1 MKTLNE
7 IKNYTINKF
16 RQAKLINYQE
26 EMLMIISHSMN
37 LSKIDIL
44 TESNIKIS
52 SDKYSEIKEKIN
64 RRILGEPTAQIL
76 GFRNFLD
83 EKYFVDKNVLIPRF
97 ETEEIIDLFKINE
110 SVNDKDDVNFLDIGT
125 GSGVIAINIK
135 KKFPEI
141 NVSAIDISEKAL
153 VVAKKNAIAKKVN
166 INFFHTSI
174 ENCNL
179 SNINYIISNPPY
191 IKTSKLK
198 NLSKDLTYEPII
210 ALDGGKDGTKIINL
224 IFNWESQIN
233 NNNAS
238 LIILEIDPEIKD
250 KVLSLA
256 KSYYP
261 NNKIKIH
268 KDLNYSD
275 RFISITE

>member
-16 RQAKLINYQE
+16 REAGLIDYQE
-26 EMLMIISHSMN
+26 EMLMIIGHSMS

-52 SDKYSEIKEKIN
+52 RDKYFEIKEKVH

-83 EKYFVDKNVLIPRF
+83 EKYVVDKNVLIPRF
-97 ETEEIIDLFKINE
+97 ETEEIIDLFKINKR
-110 SVNDKDDVNFLDIGT
+110 VNDKEGFNCLDIGT

-135 KKFPEI
+135 KKFPRI

-153 VVAKKNAIAKKVN
+153 VVAKKNAVEKKVN

-174 ENCNL
+174 ENCDL

-224 IFNWESQIN
+224 IFNWESKIN

-250 KVLSLA
+250 KAISLA

-261 NNKIKIH
+261 KNKIKIH
-268 KDLNYSD
+268 KDLNNLD
-275 RFISITE
+275 RFISIT

>member
-1 MKTLNE
+1 
-7 IKNYTINKF
+7 
-16 RQAKLINYQE
+16 
-26 EMLMIISHSMN
+26 MIISHSMN

-64 RRILGEPTAQIL
+64 RRISGEPTAQIL

-97 ETEEIIDLFKINE
+97 ETEEIIDLFKRNK
-110 SVNDKDDVNFLDIGT
+110 SVNYKDRFNCLDIGT

-135 KKFPEI
+135 KEFPEI
-141 NVSAIDISEKAL
+141 NVSAIDISKKAL
-153 VVAKKNAIAKKVN
+153 AVAKKNSIAKKVD

-174 ENCNL
+174 ENCDL

-198 NLSKDLTYEPII
+198 NLSKDLTYEPLI
-210 ALDGGKDGTKIINL
+210 ALDGGKDGTKIINS

-250 KVLSLA
+250 KVISLA

-261 NNKIKIH
+261 NNKIKIY
-268 KDLNYSD
+268 KDLNQSD

>member
-16 RQAKLINYQE
+16 REAGLINYQE
-26 EMLMIISHSMN
+26 EMLMIISHSMS

-52 SDKYSEIKEKIN
+52 RDQYSEINEKIN

-83 EKYFVDKNVLIPRF
+83 EKYVVDKNVLIPRF
-97 ETEEIIDLFKINE
+97 ETEEIIDLFKNNKRDNE
-110 SVNDKDDVNFLDIGT
+110 KEGFNCLDIGT

-174 ENCNL
+174 ENCDL

-224 IFNWESQIN
+224 IFNWESKIN

-250 KVLSLA
+250 KAISLA

-261 NNKIKIH
+261 KNKIKIH
-268 KDLNYSD
+268 KDLNNLD
-275 RFISITE
+275 RFISIT

>member
-1 MKTLNE
+1 
-7 IKNYTINKF
+7 
-16 RQAKLINYQE
+16 
-26 EMLMIISHSMN
+26 MIISHSMS

-52 SDKYSEIKEKIN
+52 TDKYSEIKGKIK

-83 EKYFVDKNVLIPRF
+83 EKYIVDKNVLIPRF
-97 ETEEIIDLFKINE
+97 ETEEIIDLFKINKK
-110 SVNDKDDVNFLDIGT
+110 VNEKEGFNCLDIGT

-141 NVSAIDISEKAL
+141 NVSAIDISKKAL
-153 VVAKKNAIAKKVN
+153 VVATKNAIEKKVN

-179 SNINYIISNPPY
+179 SNINYILSNPPY
-191 IKTSKLK
+191 IRTSKLK

-210 ALDGGKDGTKIINL
+210 ALDGGKDGTKIINS
-224 IFNWESQIN
+224 IFNWENQIN
-233 NNNAS
+233 KNNAS

-250 KVLSLA
+250 RVISLA

-261 NNKIKIH
+261 KNKIKIH
-268 KDLNYSD
+268 KDLNYLD
-275 RFISITE
+275 RFISIT

>member
-16 RQAKLINYQE
+16 REAKLINYQE

-52 SDKYSEIKEKIN
+52 KDKYSEIKEKIN

-110 SVNDKDDVNFLDIGT
+110 SVNDKDGVNFLDIGT

-174 ENCNL
+174 ENCDL

-224 IFNWESQIN
+224 IFKWESKIN

-268 KDLNYSD
+268 KDLNHSD
-275 RFISITE
+275 RFICITE

>member
-1 MKTLNE
+1 LKTLNE

-16 RQAKLINYQE
+16 REAKLINYQE
-26 EMLMIISHSMN
+26 EMLMIISHSMS

-52 SDKYSEIKEKIN
+52 RDKYSEIKEKIN
-64 RRILGEPTAQIL
+64 RRISGEPTAQIL

-97 ETEEIIDLFKINE
+97 ETEEIIDLFKRNK
-110 SVNDKDDVNFLDIGT
+110 SVNYKDRFNCLDIGT

-135 KKFPEI
+135 KEFPEI
-141 NVSAIDISEKAL
+141 NVSAIDISKKAL
-153 VVAKKNAIAKKVN
+153 AVAKKNSIAKKVD

-174 ENCNL
+174 ENCDL

-198 NLSKDLTYEPII
+198 NLSKDLTYEPLI
-210 ALDGGKDGTKIINL
+210 ALDGGKDGTKIINS

-250 KVLSLA
+250 KVISLA

-261 NNKIKIH
+261 NNKIKIY
-268 KDLNYSD
+268 KDLNQSD

>member
-64 RRILGEPTAQIL
+64 RRILGEPTSQIL

-97 ETEEIIDLFKINE
+97 ETEEIIDLFKR
-110 SVNDKDDVNFLDIGT
+110 
-125 GSGVIAINIK
+125 
-135 KKFPEI
+135 
-141 NVSAIDISEKAL
+141 IS
-153 VVAKKNAIAKKVN
+153 
-166 INFFHTSI
+166 
-174 ENCNL
+174 
-179 SNINYIISNPPY
+179 
-191 IKTSKLK
+191 
-198 NLSKDLTYEPII
+198 
-210 ALDGGKDGTKIINL
+210 
-224 IFNWESQIN
+224 
-233 NNNAS
+233 
-238 LIILEIDPEIKD
+238 
-250 KVLSLA
+250 
-256 KSYYP
+256 
-261 NNKIKIH
+261 
-268 KDLNYSD
+268 
-275 RFISITE
+275 

>member
-16 RQAKLINYQE
+16 REAGLINYQE
-26 EMLMIISHSMN
+26 EMLMIISHSMS

-52 SDKYSEIKEKIN
+52 TDKYSEIKGKIN

-83 EKYFVDKNVLIPRF
+83 EKYVIDKNVLIPRF
-97 ETEEIIDLFKINE
+97 ETEEIIDLFKNNKRDNE
-110 SVNDKDDVNFLDIGT
+110 KEGFNCLDIGT

-174 ENCNL
+174 ENCDL

-210 ALDGGKDGTKIINL
+210 ALDGGKDGTKIINS
-224 IFNWESQIN
+224 IFNWENQIN

-250 KVLSLA
+250 KVISLA

-261 NNKIKIH
+261 KNKIKIH
-268 KDLNYSD
+268 KDLNNLD
-275 RFISITE
+275 RFISIT

>member
-1 MKTLNE
+1 M
-7 IKNYTINKF
+7 
-16 RQAKLINYQE
+16 
-26 EMLMIISHSMN
+26 
-37 LSKIDIL
+37 
-44 TESNIKIS
+44 
-52 SDKYSEIKEKIN
+52 
-64 RRILGEPTAQIL
+64 

-83 EKYFVDKNVLIPRF
+83 EKYVVDKNVLIPRF
-97 ETEEIIDLFKINE
+97 ETEEIIDLFKNNKRDNE
-110 SVNDKDDVNFLDIGT
+110 KEGFNCLDIGT

-153 VVAKKNAIAKKVN
+153 VVAKKNAIEKKVN

-191 IKTSKLK
+191 IRTSKLK

-210 ALDGGKDGTKIINL
+210 ALDGGKDGTKIINS
-224 IFNWESQIN
+224 IFNWENQIN

-250 KVLSLA
+250 KVISLA

-261 NNKIKIH
+261 KNKIKIH
-268 KDLNYSD
+268 KDLNTLD
-275 RFISITE
+275 IFIIIT

>member
-16 RQAKLINYQE
+16 REAGLINYQE
-26 EMLMIISHSMN
+26 EMLMIISHSMS

-52 SDKYSEIKEKIN
+52 TDKYSEIKGKIK

-83 EKYFVDKNVLIPRF
+83 EKYIVDKNVLIPRF
-97 ETEEIIDLFKINE
+97 ETEEIIDLFKINKK
-110 SVNDKDDVNFLDIGT
+110 VNEKEGFNCLDIGT

-141 NVSAIDISEKAL
+141 NVSAIDISKKAL
-153 VVAKKNAIAKKVN
+153 VVATKNAIEKKVN

-179 SNINYIISNPPY
+179 SNINYILSNPPY
-191 IKTSKLK
+191 IRTSKLK

-210 ALDGGKDGTKIINL
+210 ALDGGKDGTKIINS
-224 IFNWESQIN
+224 IFNWENQIN
-233 NNNAS
+233 KNNAS

-250 KVLSLA
+250 RVISLA

-261 NNKIKIH
+261 KNKIKIH
-268 KDLNYSD
+268 KDLNYLD
-275 RFISITE
+275 RFISIT

>member
-16 RQAKLINYQE
+16 REAKLINYQE

-52 SDKYSEIKEKIN
+52 KDKYSEIKEKIN

-97 ETEEIIDLFKINE
+97 ETEEIIDLFKRNK
-110 SVNDKDDVNFLDIGT
+110 SVNYKDRFNCLDIGT

-135 KKFPEI
+135 KEFPEI
-141 NVSAIDISEKAL
+141 NVSAIDISKKAL
-153 VVAKKNAIAKKVN
+153 AVAKKNSIAKKVD

-174 ENCNL
+174 ENCDL

-198 NLSKDLTYEPII
+198 NLSKDLTYEPLI
-210 ALDGGKDGTKIINL
+210 ALDGGKDGTKIINS

-250 KVLSLA
+250 KVISLA

-261 NNKIKIH
+261 NNKIKIY
-268 KDLNYSD
+268 KDLNQSD